1 MIRLARESDADQM
14 LEIYAPLVRA
24 TAISF
29 ELAPPSSTEM
39 RERVRNILATHAWLV
54 CEEAQAICGYAYAS
68 KFRAREAYRWAA
80 EVTVYVHP
88 ARQRKGVGRTLYRSL
103 FDVMRLQ
110 GFCRAIAV
118 IALPNEASVQLHER
132 LGFKSMGVFE
142 RAGYKLG
149 RWHDVGWWQLQL
161 QEHPL
166 NPRAPR
172 GVAELVG
179 TAEWERALGAK
190 VTESA

>member
-1 MIRLARESDADQM
+1 MIRLARESDADRM
-14 LEIYAPLVRA
+14 LEIYAPIVRA

-29 ELAPPSSTEM
+29 ELVPPTSTEM
-39 RERVRNILATHAWLV
+39 RERIRNILASHAWLV

-68 KFRAREAYRWAA
+68 KFRRREAYRWAA
-80 EVTVYVHP
+80 EVTVYVRP
-88 ARQRKGVGRTLYRSL
+88 ARQRRGIGKALYRSL
-103 FDVMRLQ
+103 FDAMRLQ

-118 IALPNEASVQLHER
+118 IALPNEASVRLHER
-132 LGFKSMGVFE
+132 LGFKSIGVFE

-166 NPRAPR
+166 NPGAPR
-172 GVAELVG
+172 SVAELVG

-190 VTESA
+190 LTESA